1 MLQILTEWKANTK
14 RKSREIFLI
23 HHHTGGGPPSK
34 KKLTDLEER
43 LLSVITKIHLG
54 DDLLPDT
61 LGGNIAGVHTY
72 RLLKLNAC
80 CHYIY

>member
-1 MLQILTEWKANTK
+1 MFQILTEWKANTK
-14 RKSREIFLI
+14 RKS
-23 HHHTGGGPPSK
+23 HTGGGPPSK
-34 KKLTDLEER
+34 KKLTDLKER